1 MQCFLFEL
9 VSIAIETLSDM
20 GHLWQVYVLF
30 NVIGRLMVQINWQV
44 FGKILEEKGAKF
56 YESVSCGHRKTVNT
70 LWCLPA

>member
-30 NVIGRLMVQINWQV
+30 DVIGRLMVQFNWHV
-44 FGKILEEKGAKF
+44 FGKIFEE
-56 YESVSCGHRKTVNT
+56 
-70 LWCLPA
+70 